1 MWLTDMYNWVY
12 SIYTFEILSNDR
24 RNSVLINN
32 NLLVYSDFDL
42 AGVEH
47 YVSSSTPLYELGTIN
62 SLIQN
67 ILHIDDKGECGLSF
81 IESRQEITE
90 VHIIDIEIHESMQSR
105 GYGTI
110 LLKALIHIQKQL
122 GIDKFYISGEIYGKD
137 DVRKNIDFYNN
148 FVKIYKELE
157 LEIVFYKSK
166 RDRTIVKDIYASRW
180 FEIYIK

>member
-1 MWLTDMYNWVY
+1 MHNWVY
-12 SIYTFEILSNDR
+12 NIYIFEITSDDR

-42 AGVEH
+42 AGVGH
-47 YVSSSTPLYELGTIN
+47 YVSSSTPLYELKTEN
-62 SLIQN
+62 SLMQN
-67 ILHIDDKGECGLSF
+67 ILHLDDKGECGLSF

-90 VHIIDIEIHESMQSR
+90 VHIIDIEIDKSMQSQ

-110 LLKALIHIQKQL
+110 LLKALIYIQKQL
-122 GIDKFYISGEIYGKD
+122 GIEKFYISGEIYGKE

-148 FVKIYKELE
+148 FVKIYKALE
-157 LEIVFYKSK
+157 LEIVFYKNK
-166 RDRTIVKDIYASRW
+166 KDRTIVKNIYDSRW

>member
-1 MWLTDMYNWVY
+1 M
-12 SIYTFEILSNDR
+12 
-24 RNSVLINN
+24 LINN

-47 YVSSSTPLYELGTIN
+47 YVSSSTPLYELKTEN
-62 SLIQN
+62 SLIRN
-67 ILHIDDKGECGLSF
+67 ILHVDDNGECGLSF

-90 VHIIDIEIHESMQSR
+90 VHIIDIEIHDSLQSR

-122 GIDKFYISGEIYGKD
+122 GIEKFYISGEIYGKD

-148 FVKIYKELE
+148 FVKIYKALD
-157 LEIVFYKSK
+157 LEIVFYKNK
-166 RDRTIVKDIYASRW
+166 KDKTIVKDIYDSRW

>member
-1 MWLTDMYNWVY
+1 MDNWLYT
-12 SIYTFEILSNDR
+12 IYAFEIVFDDR
-24 RNSVLINN
+24 RNGVLINN

-42 AGVEH
+42 SGVEH
-47 YVSSSTPLYELGTIN
+47 YVSSSLPLYELITEN

-90 VHIIDIEIHESMQSR
+90 VHIIDIEIDKSMQSL

-122 GIDKFYISGEIYGKD
+122 GVEKFYISGEIYGKD
-137 DVRKNIDFYNN
+137 NVRKNIDFYNN

-157 LEIVFYKSK
+157 LEIVFYKNK
-166 RDRTIVKDIYASRW
+166 TDMTIVKDIYDSRW